1 MMPLVVFDNPKQC
14 DFCKYHTFTEGSL
27 TPHKCT
33 HPLITGT
40 DMEEITIDV
49 YLFVGQMGCG
59 SFEENLVELERKVKK
74 G

>member
-1 MMPLVVFDNPKQC
+1 MPLVVFDNPKQY
-14 DFCKYHTFTEGSL
+14 DFCKYHMFTKGS
-27 TPHKCT
+27 HKCT

-59 SFEENLVELERKVKK
+59 SFEESAEHERKVKK